1 VTPDQQPDI
10 VVEIPDIVTDEGI
23 ETVVD
28 LLVALIE
35 TTVRN

>member
-1 VTPDQQPDI
+1 MTPDQQPDI